1 MVTVIGLG
9 FVGLTTALGF
19 ADAGYKVCG
28 IEKDA
33 VKLQSIR
40 TGRIPFY
47 EPRLAEALEEHLGE
61 RFAVHDSYGCVADS
75 RYVFVCVGTPCS
87 ENGAADL
94 SYIFSAL
101 DDCLAVLNKNRSDC
115 NPVFVIKSTVP
126 PSTTF
131 GAVKNHIAERG
142 FVVGEDC
149 CLANNPEFLREG
161 HAWEDFTKPDR
172 IVIGT
177 DHAVAGERLREL
189 YRPFN
194 APVHIVSGNTAEFI
208 KYASNATLAALISF
222 SNELAELAET
232 IGDIQVADAFH
243 ILHEDERWHNGVMRT
258 YLYPGCGY
266 GGYCL
271 PKDTAALSAAAAS
284 KGMDTAILNAV
295 INRNG
300 SMPYSIAK
308 RIAEHADKDGT
319 IGILGLS
326 FKPGSDDVRESSSAK
341 VIAELS
347 KMGFRKFAA
356 YDPVA
361 NDMFARTY
369 DLDAAIAYAGSM
381 DEVLERGNPVVI
393 LTAWEEF
400 KSLKDQKTDTLI
412 LDYRYML

>member
-19 ADAGYKVCG
+19 ADAGYQVCG

-47 EPRLAEALEEHLGE
+47 EPGLAEALEKHLGE
-61 RFAVHDSYGCVADS
+61 RFAVHDSYDCIADS
-75 RYVFVCVGTPCS
+75 KYVFVCVGTPCS
-87 ENGAADL
+87 KNGEADL

-115 NPVFVIKSTVP
+115 NPVFIIKSTVP

-131 GAVKNHIAERG
+131 ETIKKHIEDKG
-142 FVVGEDC
+142 FMVGKDC
-149 CLANNPEFLREG
+149 HLANNPEFLREG
-161 HAWEDFTKPDR
+161 HAWSDFTEPDR

-177 DHAVAGERLREL
+177 EDSAVGERMREL
-189 YRPFN
+189 YSPFD

-208 KYASNATLAALISF
+208 KYASNATLAALIRF

-232 IGDIQVADAFH
+232 IGDIQVADAFR

-271 PKDTAALSAAAAS
+271 PKDTVALSSVA
-284 KGMDTAILNAV
+284 KLNGMNPGILNEV
-295 INRNG
+295 IQRNV
-300 SMPYSIAK
+300 SMPESIAS
-308 RIAEHADKDGT
+308 RIAKHAPENAT

-341 VIAELS
+341 IIMELT
-347 KMGFRKFAA
+347 KMGYRSFVA

-361 NDMFARTY
+361 NDAFRKTYKTDADIRFA
-369 DLDAAIAYAGSM
+369 DSVDK
-381 DEVLERGNPVVI
+381 VLEECDPAVI

>member
-19 ADAGYKVCG
+19 ADAGYQVCG

-47 EPRLAEALEEHLGE
+47 EPGLAEALEKHLGE
-61 RFAVHDSYGCVADS
+61 RFAVHDSYDCIADS

-87 ENGAADL
+87 KNGEADL
-94 SYIFSAL
+94 SYIFSVL

-115 NPVFVIKSTVP
+115 NPVFIIKSTVP

-131 GAVKNHIAERG
+131 ETIKKHIEDKG
-142 FVVGEDC
+142 FMVGKDC
-149 CLANNPEFLREG
+149 HLANNPEFLREG
-161 HAWEDFTKPDR
+161 HAWSDFTEPDR

-177 DHAVAGERLREL
+177 EDSAVGERMREL
-189 YRPFN
+189 YSPFD

-232 IGDIQVADAFH
+232 IGDIQVADAFR

-271 PKDTAALSAAAAS
+271 PKDTTALSHFAKS
-284 KGMDTAILNAV
+284 KGVDTAILNEV
-295 INRNG
+295 INRNET
-300 SMPYSIAK
+300 MPRSIAE
-308 RIAEHADKDGT
+308 RIAKHADGDGT

-341 VIAELS
+341 VISELI
-347 KMGFRKFAA
+347 KLGYRRFVA

-361 NDMFARTY
+361 NAVFSNTYKWDAEIDYAINMNEVIAR
-369 DLDAAIAYAGSM
+369 S
-381 DEVLERGNPVVI
+381 NPVVI

-400 KSLKDQKTDTLI
+400 KTINNDSNKVCI
-412 LDYRYML
+412 LDYRYIL